1 MGARL
6 TDFAAFA
13 HLWGSDEARAVFA
26 EPAVYQRWLDVLVA
40 LSDAQAELELVPAP
54 AAATL
59 RRELRVER
67 LDFERLAAETR
78 RSGHSTLGFI
88 RELAHHVPADAH
100 AWLYYGATVQDL
112 TDTATA
118 VAVRDILALVWRD
131 LRHVEGA
138 VLELARLHRDTPML
152 GRTHGQGGSPTTFG
166 LKAASW
172 ADELRRCLHRLREA
186 APRILTGQ
194 LGGSVGTLAFFPE
207 SGPQL
212 RARFCERLGLADP
225 GVSWLTAR
233 DRPAELGHLLEL
245 ATGALARVGNEVY
258 QLQRNEIGEL
268 REPAGEAA
276 VASITMPHKRNP
288 EASEH
293 LVTLHRLVTS
303 NAQVLGDG
311 LVGEH
316 ERDGRSWKAEWVAL
330 PEACLLACAAAEL
343 AREIVDGL
351 EVDAAAMRHNL
362 DATAGYAASESVL
375 TALSAHLG
383 KHAAQ
388 DHLQQALA
396 AGSARGQTLAE
407 ALRADPEITTHLDEA
422 TLARLVHEPDT
433 GSAPAMVD
441 RVVERGHRERA
452 GEPEAGP

>member
-1 MGARL
+1 MVARL
-6 TDFAAFA
+6 TDFAAFE
-13 HLWGSDEARAVFA
+13 HLWGSEEAREVFD

-40 LSDAQAELELVPAP
+40 LSEAQAELGLVPAE
-54 AAATL
+54 AAAVL

-67 LDFERLAAETR
+67 LDFQRLGAETR

-88 RELAHHVPADAH
+88 HELAHHVPAEAH

-118 VAVRDILALVWRD
+118 VAAREILGLLWRD
-131 LRHVEGA
+131 LRHLEGS
-138 VLELARLHRDTPML
+138 VLELATVHRDTPML
-152 GRTHGQGGSPTTFG
+152 GRTHGQGGSPITFG

-186 APRILTGQ
+186 TPRIVTGQ
-194 LGGSVGTLAFFPE
+194 LAGSVGTLAFFPE
-207 SGPQL
+207 SGPRL
-212 RARFCERLGLADP
+212 RAHFCERLGLADP

-268 REPAGEAA
+268 REPADDAS

-288 EASEH
+288 ETSEH
-293 LVTLHRLVTS
+293 LVTLHRLVAA
-303 NAQVLGDG
+303 NAQVLRDG

-351 EVDAAAMRHNL
+351 EVDTAAMRHNL

-388 DHLQQALA
+388 ERLHHALA
-396 AGSARGQTLAE
+396 AGSARGQTLE
-407 ALRADPEITTHLDEA
+407 GALRADPEITTHLDEA
-422 TLARLVHEPDT
+422 TLARLVSEPAT

>member
-1 MGARL
+1 MVARL
-6 TDFAAFA
+6 TDFAAFE
-13 HLWGSDEARAVFA
+13 HLWASAAARAVFD
-26 EPAVYQRWLDVLVA
+26 EHAVYRRWLDVLVA
-40 LSDAQAELELVPAP
+40 LSEAQAELGLVPAD

-67 LDFERLAAETR
+67 LDFQRLAAETR

-88 RELAHHVPADAH
+88 RELAHHVPVDAH

-118 VAVRDILALVWRD
+118 LAAREILALLWGD
-131 LRHVEGA
+131 LRHVEER
-138 VLELARLHRDTPML
+138 VLELAATHRDTPML
-152 GRTHGQGGSPTTFG
+152 GRTHGQGGSPITFG

-172 ADELRRCLHRLREA
+172 ADELRRCLQRLAEA
-186 APRILTGQ
+186 APRIVTGQ
-194 LGGSVGTLAFFPE
+194 LGGSVGTLAFFAE

-225 GVSWLTAR
+225 GISWLTAR
-233 DRPAELGHLLEL
+233 DRPAELVSLLEL
-245 ATGALARVGNEVY
+245 ATAALARLGNEVY

-268 REPAGEAA
+268 REPTDEAS

-293 LVTLHRLVTS
+293 LVTLHRLVAS
-303 NAQVLGDG
+303 SAQVVRDG

-316 ERDGRSWKAEWVAL
+316 ERDGRMWKAEWVAL

-343 AREIVDGL
+343 AGQIVDGL
-351 EVDAAAMRHNL
+351 EVDVPAMRHNL
-362 DATAGYAASESVL
+362 AATGGYAASERVL
-375 TALSAHLG
+375 ATLSTRLG

-388 DHLQQALA
+388 QRLHHALA
-396 AGSARGQTLAE
+396 DGSAAGHTLAQ
-407 ALRADPEITTHLDEA
+407 ALRADPELAAHLDDA
-422 TLARLVHEPDT
+422 TLAQVASEPGT
-433 GSAPAMVD
+433 GSAAAMVD
-441 RVVERGHRERA
+441 RVVERGHHERA
-452 GEPEAGP
+452 REPEAGP